1 MSSGIQ
7 LLPAEL
13 GGIVIESLIYGV
25 FLVLCSTCFY
35 VLFTKRRSSGV
46 ASEGP
51 VNKTMLLICTV
62 LFLSITAVSTCNNMY
77 VVADRSLTL
86 LHLKHWIC
94 DVTRLFNAILYYP
107 QGPVAYYAN
116 LAIPVNVVK
125 TGLYIFECMV
135 GDSLMVRFI
144 CEKHLEPL
152 SHSLPR
158 FTASGSFGIGKQLF
172 VCYLSHLSSVSQ
184 VGLIFPSSFL
194 SNSPQ

>member
-62 LFLSITAVSTCNNMY
+62 LFLSITAVSTCNDMY

-135 GDSLMVRFI
+135 GDSLMV
-144 CEKHLEPL
+144 
-152 SHSLPR
+152 
-158 FTASGSFGIGKQLF
+158 G
-172 VCYLSHLSSVSQ
+172 SSVKST
-184 VGLIFPSSFL
+184 
-194 SNSPQ
+194 